1 MFFSS
6 VLLTLKQVVIL
17 YIMAAVGFAADKTG
31 IYKAE
36 VSKATNDLMFYVVT
50 PSVIVN
56 SFFSAE
62 FSSESGKNFLTAVI
76 FSVFSHIIGMAL
88 SAPFF
93 NKKDTDSVVHKFAV
107 VYANVGYMAIPLT
120 QAILGDE
127 GVFYASAAVAVLNII
142 CFTHGIFLMNK
153 GVKAERNIK
162 TLVLNPGLIA
172 VVIGLPF
179 FLTGIKLPEIITEP
193 VRYLSLLNTPL
204 AMIMLGTYIARTNLR
219 KIFTG
224 KNRYLVVFLRNIC
237 VPAVVFLIL
246 KAVGISGK
254 VAMCIMISASA
265 PSANNTVLFSVK
277 YGKNESEASRTV
289 ALSSVFAIITMPF
302 LISLAAV

>member
-127 GVFYASAAVAVLNII
+127 GVFYASAGDNNRA
-142 CFTHGIFLMNK
+142 GQIFK
-153 GVKAERNIK
+153 
-162 TLVLNPGLIA
+162 
-172 VVIGLPF
+172 PF
-179 FLTGIKLPEIITEP
+179 EHA
-193 VRYLSLLNTPL
+193 SCDDN
-204 AMIMLGTYIARTNLR
+204 ARHLYCKDKSQEN
-219 KIFTG
+219 F
-224 KNRYLVVFLRNIC
+224 
-237 VPAVVFLIL
+237 
-246 KAVGISGK
+246 
-254 VAMCIMISASA
+254 
-265 PSANNTVLFSVK
+265 
-277 YGKNESEASRTV
+277 YGKKQ
-289 ALSSVFAIITMPF
+289 
-302 LISLAAV
+302 ISCSFSQKYMCAGCCFPYIKGGWNIR